1 MGFLVLLPFV
11 PTTRSDTREDIS
23 PQFLAYVSAS
33 CCRVLLE
40 ILVPLA
46 LQVLLVPASTCQ
58 PSLA

>member
-11 PTTRSDTREDIS
+11 PTTRSDTQEDLSPCFLADIS
-23 PQFLAYVSAS
+23 VS
-33 CCRVLLE
+33 CCRVLPE

-46 LQVLLVPASTCQ
+46 LQVLLVPASICQ